1 MSLTKFNSK
10 EVSKQM
16 RKLYTISLSVILLA
30 LVLTACGGAEADLP
44 DAVVAA
50 RQALSE
56 KHDIPVD
63 EIEVVS
69 YSEEEWPNA
78 CLGLAEEDEMCAQVI
93 TPGYQVTLRAD
104 GEEYVLRTDETGEV
118 IREESQ

>member
-1 MSLTKFNSK
+1 MKK
-10 EVSKQM
+10 
-16 RKLYTISLSVILLA
+16 RYPIILSVTLLA
-30 LVLTACGGAEADLP
+30 LILAACGGTAADLP
-44 DAVVAA
+44 DAVLAA

-56 KHDIPVD
+56 KEDIPVD

-93 TPGYQVTLRAD
+93 TPGYQVTLEAN
-104 GEEYVLRTDETGEV
+104 GEEYIFRTDETGDV
-118 IREESQ
+118 IREETQE

>member
-1 MSLTKFNSK
+1 MKK
-10 EVSKQM
+10 
-16 RKLYTISLSVILLA
+16 RYPIILSVTLLA
-30 LVLTACGGAEADLP
+30 LILTACGGTAADLP
-44 DAVVAA
+44 DAVLAA

-56 KHDIPVD
+56 KEDIPVD

-93 TPGYQVTLRAD
+93 TPGYQVTLEAN
-104 GEEYVLRTDETGEV
+104 GEEYIFRTDETGDV
-118 IREESQ
+118 IREETQE

>member
-1 MSLTKFNSK
+1 MNLLNSLPYL
-10 EVSKQM
+10 
-16 RKLYTISLSVILLA
+16 KLS
-30 LVLTACGGAEADLP
+30 
-44 DAVVAA
+44 
-50 RQALSE
+50 
-56 KHDIPVD
+56 

-69 YSEEEWPNA
+69 YSEGEWLNA

-118 IREESQ
+118 IREESQQ